1 MGRPVIR
8 PASPQQTTAFVLAAL
23 APGATLQATT
33 FGDGVLANIAV
44 AVLTAVA
51 LEWFVAKLR
60 GIVPADGI
68 RDGSG
73 MVTAT
78 LLALALPPAVP
89 LGIVI
94 VGVLIALVI
103 GKHVFGGAG
112 SNPFNPAMVGY
123 AVLLLS
129 FPAALAAWP
138 NTTGTAIDGVTGAT
152 VLDAFKHR
160 GALTVADVWTPLRG
174 FGALGGSAWEWLN
187 GAYLLGGAALI
198 AARVIDWRI
207 PLAMLAAL
215 TFAAAISYDGGSSSS
230 LGSPLFHC
238 FSGGTMLAA
247 FFVATDPVTAPTTA
261 RGRIYY
267 GVLIGATLFAIRTG
281 STYPDGIAFAV
292 LLGNAA
298 APAIDQ
304 VVARLMTRRKAGAA

>member
-1 MGRPVIR
+1 VIR
-8 PASPQQTTAFVLAAL
+8 PASPQQTTAFVLATL

-33 FGDGVLANIAV
+33 FGDGVLANIAL
-44 AVLTAVA
+44 AILTAIAV
-51 LEWFVAKLR
+51 ESFVAKMR
-60 GIVPADGI
+60 GFAPVDGI

-73 MVTAT
+73 IVTAT

-94 VGVLIALVI
+94 VGVLIALLI

-112 SNPFNPAMVGY
+112 ANPFNPAMVGY
-123 AVLLLS
+123 AVLLLA
-129 FPAALAAWP
+129 FPGALAAWG
-138 NTTGTAIDGVTGAT
+138 NTTGTAIDGVTGPT

-160 GALTVADVWTPLRG
+160 GALTVVDVWTPTRG

-198 AARVIDWRI
+198 AVRVVDWRI
-207 PLAMLAAL
+207 PIAVLGALA
-215 TFAAAISYDGGSSSS
+215 FAAAISYDGGSSSS

-261 RGRIYY
+261 RGRICY
-267 GVLIGATLFAIRTG
+267 GVLIGATLFVIRTG
-281 STYPDGIAFAV
+281 SAYPDGIAFAV
-292 LLGNAA
+292 LLGNTA
-298 APAIDQ
+298 APAID
-304 VVARLMTRRKAGAA
+304 RLVERLTAQRKSGAA

>member
-1 MGRPVIR
+1 MGRSVIR

-23 APGATLQATT
+23 APGATLQAAT
-33 FGDGVLANIAV
+33 FGDGVLVNIVV

-51 LEWFVAKLR
+51 VESFVAKLR
-60 GIVPADGI
+60 GFAPVDGI
-68 RDGSG
+68 RDGSSI
-73 MVTAT
+73 VTAA
-78 LLALALPPAVP
+78 LLALALPPAMS

-94 VGVLIALVI
+94 AGVLIALVI

-112 SNPFNPAMVGY
+112 ANPFNPAMVGY
-123 AVLLLS
+123 AVLLLA
-129 FPAALAAWP
+129 FPAAIAAWP
-138 NTTGTAIDGVTGAT
+138 NTNGTAIDGVTGPT

-160 GALTVADVWTPLRG
+160 GALTVADVWTPMRG
-174 FGALGGSAWEWLN
+174 FGAFGGSAWEWLN

-198 AARVIDWRI
+198 AARVVDWRI
-207 PLAMLAAL
+207 PLSMLGAL

-247 FFVATDPVTAPTTA
+247 YFVATDPVTAPTTA
-261 RGRIYY
+261 RGRICY
-267 GVLIGATLFAIRTG
+267 GALIGATLFVIRTG
-281 STYPDGIAFAV
+281 SAYPDGIAFAI

-298 APAIDQ
+298 APAIDR
-304 VVARLMTRRKAGAA
+304 VVERVTAQRKSGTA

>member
-1 MGRPVIR
+1 MIR
-8 PASPQQTTAFVLAAL
+8 PTSPQQTTAFVLAAL

-44 AVLTAVA
+44 AILTAIAV
-51 LEWFVAKLR
+51 ESFVAKLR
-60 GIVPADGI
+60 GFAPVDGI

-73 MVTAT
+73 IVTAT

-94 VGVLIALVI
+94 VGVLIALLI

-112 SNPFNPAMVGY
+112 ANPFNPAMVGY
-123 AVLLLS
+123 AVLLLA
-129 FPAALAAWP
+129 FPAALAVWP
-138 NTTGTAIDGVTGAT
+138 NTTGTAIDGVTGPT

-160 GALTVADVWTPLRG
+160 GALTVVDVWTPTRG

-198 AARVIDWRI
+198 AVRVVDWRI
-207 PLAMLAAL
+207 PLAMLGAL

-261 RGRIYY
+261 RGRICY
-267 GVLIGATLFAIRTG
+267 GVLIGATLFVIRTG
-281 STYPDGIAFAV
+281 SAYPDGIAFAV

-298 APAIDQ
+298 APAIDR
-304 VVARLMTRRKAGAA
+304 VVERLTAQRKSGAA